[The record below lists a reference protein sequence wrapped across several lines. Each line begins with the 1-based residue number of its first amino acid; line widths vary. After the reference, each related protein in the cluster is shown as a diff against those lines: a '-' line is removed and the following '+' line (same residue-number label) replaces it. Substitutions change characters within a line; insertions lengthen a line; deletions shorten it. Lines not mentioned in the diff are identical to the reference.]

1 MFREAMK
8 QRKSVRNRRRAA
20 VAIQVAVSMTAIIGF
35 AALSIDVGSM
45 YNARGDLQRTAD
57 AAALAAASKLAA
69 FNEGDPTEL
78 ARAEAIDFT
87 HKNKVF
93 GRQVTLENSDIE
105 FGRAVPS
112 QGGGFDFQTTTAN
125 PDAVRVRVK
134 LEEGSANGALSLYFA
149 RVFGYDSADLDA
161 EAIAMLIP
169 RDIAIVADM
178 SGSHK
183 EDSELG
189 YYKNT
194 DINLYD
200 VWDDFPGGIN
210 DATSGWEG
218 TEFPLDGDGYSP
230 QMAGPAWGHMKNLG
244 YGTETL
250 DASYDPNVDPGL
262 IELAKNA
269 NWNDAGLESALAS
282 RGYNNQEINAIMSAQ
297 HDGDG
302 AWDERTAVALGL
314 AEWNSGIPGG
324 RWEIAGQQSSISGQ
338 LQSMELSGNGN
349 AWLGSNEIKWTE
361 SFGDR
366 TAEQSRPIW
375 QDYINNYMNKTWT
388 QMYRANHDFKYQF
401 GVKTFVNY
409 LIERRTSHHQTPE
422 FANTRQQPMRAVK
435 DAVQFLTNELYA
447 LETDDRLSLEIYGE
461 TARHEVNL
469 TANYDLVSNRLM
481 EMQAGHYDTWTN
493 MGGGIQR
500 GIEELSS
507 SRARPNSRKVM
518 IVLTDGRA
526 NVTADGTTGDYTNGA
541 IYARERSEAAA
552 AMGIKIYSVSVGS
565 NSDIDLMDYLAV
577 TGGGM
582 HFHAE
587 GSIDNYSAQLA
598 EVFQQLGGARP
609 VELIR

>member
-1 MFREAMK
+1 MRT
-8 QRKSVRNRRRAA
+8 RRRAA

-45 YNARGDLQRTAD
+45 YNAKGDLQRTAD

-69 FNEGDPTEL
+69 FNEGDPVEL
-78 ARAEAIDFT
+78 ARAEALSFT
-87 HKNKVF
+87 QKNEVF
-93 GRQVTLENSDIE
+93 GRSVTLENSDIE
-105 FGRAVPS
+105 FGRAVPT
-112 QGGGFDFQTTTAN
+112 QGGGFDFQPTTN
-125 PDAVRVRVK
+125 SPDAVRVRVR
-134 LEEGSANGALSLYFA
+134 LEEGSANGALALYFS
-149 RVFGYDSADLDA
+149 RVFGYDSADIDA

-169 RDIAIVADM
+169 RDIAIVADL

-183 EDSELG
+183 EDSELSH
-189 YYKNT
+189 YKDT
-194 DINLYD
+194 DVNLFD
-200 VWDDFPGGIN
+200 VWDDFPGGIGDEN
-210 DATSGWEG
+210 SGWEG
-218 TEFPLDGDGYSP
+218 TEFALDGEGYSP
-230 QMAGPAWGHMKNLG
+230 QMAGPAWGFMKNLG
-244 YGTETL
+244 YGTQSL
-250 DASYDPNVDPGL
+250 DSSYDPSADPGL

-269 NWNDAGLESALAS
+269 NWSDSNLEGTLAA
-282 RGYNNQEINAIMSAQ
+282 RGYNNEEIDAIMSAQ
-297 HDGDG
+297 HDADG
-302 AWDERTAVALGL
+302 AWDERTAVALGF

-324 RWEIAGQQSSISGQ
+324 RWEIAAQQNNGGGDFGMMDQ
-338 LQSMELSGNGN
+338 SGNGN
-349 AWLGSNEIKWTE
+349 AWVGSSELQWTE

-366 TAEQSRPIW
+366 SASQSKTIW

-388 QMYRANHDFKYQF
+388 QLYRSNHDFQYQF

-409 LIERRTSHHQTPE
+409 LMERRTSNYQTPE

-435 DAVQFLTNELYA
+435 EAVQFLADELYA

-461 TARHEVNL
+461 TARHEVDL
-469 TANYDLVSNRLM
+469 TANYDLVSTRLT

-526 NVTADGTTGDYTNGA
+526 NVTADGSVGDYTNGPA
-541 IYARERSEAAA
+541 YARERSEAAA
-552 AMGIKIYSVSVGS
+552 AMGIKIYTVSVGS
-565 NSDIDLMDYLAV
+565 NSDVDLMDYLAGV
-577 TGGGM
+577 GGGT

-598 EVFQQLGGARP
+598 AVFQQLGGARP

>member
-1 MFREAMK
+1 MFREVIK
-8 QRKSVRNRRRAA
+8 QRKCVRNRRRAA

-45 YNARGDLQRTAD
+45 YNAKGDLQRTAD

-69 FNEGDPTEL
+69 YNEGDPTTL
-78 ARAEAIDFT
+78 ARAEAISFAQ
-87 HKNKVF
+87 KNDVF
-93 GRQVTLENSDIE
+93 GRGVTLDNSDVE

-112 QGGGFDFQTTTAN
+112 EGGGFDFQPTNTN

-134 LEEGSANGALSLYFA
+134 LEEGSSNGALALYFS
-149 RVFGYDSADLDA
+149 RVFGYDSADIDA
-161 EAIAMLIP
+161 EAVAMLIP
-169 RDIAIVADM
+169 RDIAIVADL

-183 EDSELG
+183 EDSELRS
-189 YYKNT
+189 YKDT
-194 DINLYD
+194 DINLHE
-200 VWDDFPGGIN
+200 VWDDLPGGIN
-210 DATSGWEG
+210 DVGSGWEG
-218 TEFPLDGDGYSP
+218 TEFPLDGEGYSP
-230 QMAGPAWGHMKNLG
+230 QMAGPAWGHMKSLG

-250 DASYDPNVDPGL
+250 DSSYDPTADPGL

-269 NWNDAGLESALAS
+269 NWNDAGLESALAA
-282 RGYNNQEINAIMSAQ
+282 RGYSNEEINAIMSSQ

-314 AEWNSGIPGG
+314 ADWNSGIPGG
-324 RWEIAGQQSSISGQ
+324 RWEIGSQNNNNGNQ
-338 LQSMELSGNGN
+338 LQQIGQGGNGN
-349 AWLGSNEIKWTE
+349 AWVGSSELNWTE

-375 QDYINNYMNKTWT
+375 QDYINNYANKTWT
-388 QMYRANHDFKYQF
+388 QMYRANSDFKYQF
-401 GVKTFVNY
+401 GIKTFVNY
-409 LIERRTSHHQTPE
+409 LMERRTSHNQTPE
-422 FANTRQQPMRAVK
+422 LANTRQQPMRAVK
-435 DAVQFLTNELYA
+435 DAVQFLTDELYA

-461 TARHEVNL
+461 TARHEVDL
-469 TANYDLVSNRLM
+469 TANYDLVSNRLV

-507 SRARPNSRKVM
+507 SRARANSRKVM

-526 NVTADGTTGDYTNGA
+526 NVTADGTTGDYINGA
-541 IYARERSEAAA
+541 SYARGRSEAAA
-552 AMGIKIYSVSVGS
+552 AMGIKIYTVSVGS

-577 TGGGM
+577 TGGGT

-587 GSIDNYSAQLA
+587 GSIDNYSEQLA
-598 EVFQQLGGARP
+598 DVFQKLGGARP